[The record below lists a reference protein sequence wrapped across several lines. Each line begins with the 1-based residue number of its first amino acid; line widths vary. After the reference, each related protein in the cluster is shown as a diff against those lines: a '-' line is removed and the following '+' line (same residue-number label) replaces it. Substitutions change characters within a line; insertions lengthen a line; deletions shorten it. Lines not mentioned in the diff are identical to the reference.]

1 MKFPW
6 NKAAAEPAMAGGVVS
21 LTAGRDPVPAAA
33 SPSQLTKWYLKEA
46 QRFEQS
52 KLDAQ
57 KQMTRL
63 ALWAAAGG
71 VVIGVAGL
79 LSAAALVMVKRPN
92 PPAVLRVSETTGTVD
107 VLGVVR
113 DGKVDFGEKTDRA
126 DLRRYVEM
134 RESYDWETIQSMF
147 DTVMNMTA
155 DGERDQYNHL
165 VTQPNA
171 PVKVLKNEARV
182 IARVGAITF
191 VGTTAQVFFSKEL
204 VPLSG
209 AAARKTEYWVATIAY
224 RHDNLPERG
233 SKLESNPTGFKVIS
247 YTVDRDWTRTPVA
260 SVAAPVVSTALAT
273 TGIQPPA
280 PAPVQPLPAQPSTQP
295 SPAGGAQ

>member
-1 MKFPW
+1 MKFRW
-6 NKAAAEPAMAGGVVS
+6 NKPATDSAEAGGLAAS
-21 LTAGRDPVPAAA
+21 GGQLPIEAA
-33 SPSQLTKWYLKEA
+33 SPHQVGKWYLKEA
-46 QRFEQS
+46 RRFEQS

-63 ALWAAAGG
+63 ALWAAGGG
-71 VVIGVAGL
+71 VAIGIAGL
-79 LSAAALVMVKRPN
+79 LGAATLVTFKRPN
-92 PPAVLRVSETTGTVD
+92 PPAVLRVNEATGTVD

-113 DGKVDFGEKTDRA
+113 DGKVDFGEKADRA

-134 RESYDWETIQSMF
+134 RESYDWETIQSMY

-155 DGERDQYNHL
+155 DAERDQYDRLANQ
-165 VTQPNA
+165 VNA

-182 IARVGAITF
+182 IARVGAVTF

-204 VPLSG
+204 IALAG
-209 AAARKTEYWVATIAY
+209 AAQRRTEYWVATIAY

-247 YTVDRDWTRTPVA
+247 YTVDRDWTRTQGVAPSPVLGTVASPAPGLQAPAVPSPVA
-260 SVAAPVVSTALAT
+260 SQRQSP
-273 TGIQPPA
+273 
-280 PAPVQPLPAQPSTQP
+280 TQP
-295 SPAGGAQ
+295 SPAGDAK